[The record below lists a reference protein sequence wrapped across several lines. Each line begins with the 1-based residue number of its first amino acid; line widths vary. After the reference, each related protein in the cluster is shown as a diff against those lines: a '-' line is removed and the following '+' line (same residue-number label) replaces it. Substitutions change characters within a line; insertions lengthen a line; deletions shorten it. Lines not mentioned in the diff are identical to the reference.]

1 MGKLTGKVI
10 LVTGASRGIGRAIAK
25 ELTKEGASIAINYSR
40 DDEGANITL
49 SEIQELGG
57 YGKLFKSDI
66 SDYNNCK
73 KLIDEVILAFGK
85 IDILINNAARSKI
98 GLFMDAAS
106 EDIMELI
113 NTNLLGAMYL
123 SKLVI
128 PHMISKNNGN
138 IINIS
143 SIWGEAGASCEVIY
157 STTKGGINLFTK
169 SLAKEVAT
177 FGIRV
182 NAIAPGVINTEMN
195 SFLDDE
201 ERNNLIEEIPMNR
214 FGEPE
219 EIAKITSFLCS
230 DECKYLTGQ
239 IIKVDGGFI

>member
-25 ELTKEGASIAINYSR
+25 ELAKEGASIAINYSK
-40 DDEGANITL
+40 DDVGANLTL
-49 SEIQELGG
+49 SEIEELGG
-57 YGKLFKSDI
+57 YGKLFKKDI

-73 KLIDEVILAFGK
+73 ELIEEVILAFGK
-85 IDILINNAARSKI
+85 IDILINNAAKSKI
-98 GLFMDAAS
+98 GLFMDAS
-106 EDIMELI
+106 TEDIMELI
-113 NTNLLGAMYL
+113 NTNLLGVMYL
-123 SKLVI
+123 SKLII
-128 PHMISKNNGN
+128 PHMISKGTGN

-143 SIWGEAGASCEVIY
+143 SIWGEVGASCEVIY

-169 SLAKEVAT
+169 ALAKEVAS

-195 SFLDDE
+195 SFLSDE
-201 ERNNLIEEIPMNR
+201 EREELKAEIPMDR
-214 FGEPE
+214 FGEVE
-219 EIAKITSFLCS
+219 EIAKTALFLCN

-239 IIKVDGGFI
+239 IIRVDGGII